1 MIIFRQREFSG
12 KGLKFIYGSNK
23 AGKSIINGG
32 KAVSNGIGSGIDKFL
47 DKTGI
52 SNLTSSIKKNLREK
66 AIYKE
71 ADPEKREALRRLKN
85 IKEIREAKPRDPKY
99 ISDYQT
105 KRLSIKERNAAV
117 KVKDVT
123 TKTAKDFIKDPIETS
138 RKVGKAAV
146 NGAKRAVNKA
156 PNMIN
161 EAIKGSIQSP
171 GGAIGAGVG
180 ATTAGNVISHIPILA
195 GVPSSV
201 SGTTAIAKK
210 YGTKL
215 ENKIISSHRYNTWKR
230 NHRNKWSK
238 SKTSR
243 YLKEL
248 HIFKDVPK

>member
-1 MIIFRQREFSG
+1 MIIIRQREFSG
-12 KGLKFIYGSNK
+12 RGLKFIYGSNK
-23 AGKSIINGG
+23 VGKSIINGG

-52 SNLTSSIKKNLREK
+52 SNLSSSIKKNLREK
-66 AIYKE
+66 AIYRE
-71 ADPEKREALRRLKN
+71 EDPVKKEALRRLKN
-85 IKEIREAKPRDPKY
+85 IKEIREAKPRNPNY

-117 KVKDVT
+117 KAKNA
-123 TKTAKDFIKDPIETS
+123 TKQATKDFIENPIETS
-138 RKVGKAAV
+138 KRAGKATVRNTKMAI
-146 NGAKRAVNKA
+146 NKA
-156 PNMIN
+156 PNLVN

-180 ATTAGNVISHIPILA
+180 ATTAGNVISQVPMLA
-195 GVPSSV
+195 GVPGSV
-201 SGTTAIAKK
+201 SGTTAVAKK

-215 ENKIISSHRYNTWKR
+215 ENKIISSHKYNTWKR
-230 NHRNKWSK
+230 NQRNKWSK